1 VTRLFFATDVH
12 GSDVCWRKF
21 LNAAKFYRADVLVL
35 GGDMT
40 GKALV
45 PITQFPD
52 GTYKA
57 TLLQQEFIL
66 HGEEAVREMERRV
79 GSRGYYPFRV
89 TPEQLAELSANPAKV
104 DAFFLDRTLTLL
116 DQWMTLADE
125 RLNGTGVLCYVCPGN
140 DDSVAT
146 DDVIR
151 RSQRVE
157 LAEGRAVEL
166 GEGFSMVSTGWSN
179 LTPWHTFRE
188 LPEPELAAKIE
199 ALIPAGADMSRA
211 VFNFHCPPYAS
222 GLDEAPEVDEDLNVK
237 DAGRSLVPVGSTAV
251 REAIER
257 HQPLL
262 SLHGHIHEAKGVTRL
277 GKTLSI
283 NAGSAYEQGVLQGA
297 VIELDT
303 RKGIKS
309 YSLTTG

>member
-1 VTRLFFATDVH
+1 
-12 GSDVCWRKF
+12 
-21 LNAAKFYRADVLVL
+21 
-35 GGDMT
+35 MT

-45 PITQFPD
+45 PITQLPD

-66 HGEEAVREMERRV
+66 EGEEAVRDMERRV

-89 TPEQLAELSANPAKV
+89 TPEQLAELSADPAKV

-116 DQWMTLADE
+116 NQWMDLADE

-151 RSQRVE
+151 RSERVE

-179 LTPWHTFRE
+179 ITPWHTFRE
-188 LPEPELAAKIE
+188 LPEPELAVKIE
-199 ALIPAGADMSRA
+199 AMIPAGADMSRT
-211 VFNFHCPPYAS
+211 VFNLHCPPYGS
-222 GLDEAPEVDEDLNVK
+222 GLDEAPEVDADLNVK

-297 VIELDT
+297 VIELEV